1 MSAVS
6 GASPD
11 AYERHVGRYAKELS
25 AGLIRVAGVRA
36 GQSALDVGCGP
47 GGLAVALAGLL
58 GDENVAAV
66 DPSERFVEVCR
77 SRIPGAD
84 VRIGVAE
91 NLPFDDASFDAVLAQ
106 LVVQDIVDARKGVAE
121 MRRVARPGGVV
132 SGCVWDFES
141 GMPLLRAA
149 WDAALAIDAE
159 LARSWGAHSRLP
171 FSRPDELDELWRS
184 TELEEVEVGKISAG
198 ADYADLDDLW
208 FPFAAGVGGVGRF
221 VQSLDGDARARMK
234 AQIGNNLGNPT
245 GTFRL
250 VADARYRGRATNR
263 VNGGFALLAQLVEDL
278 HDKEGVDGSS
288 PSEGSAKAPQ
298 TGAFCLTGTCTFSSV
313 RWVWS

>member
-36 GQSALDVGCGP
+36 GQNALDVGCGP

-106 LVVQDIVDARKGVAE
+106 LVVQDIVDARSGVAE
-121 MRRVARPGGVV
+121 MRRVARQGGVV

-159 LARSWGAHSRLP
+159 LAR
-171 FSRPDELDELWRS
+171 
-184 TELEEVEVGKISAG
+184 
-198 ADYADLDDLW
+198 
-208 FPFAAGVGGVGRF
+208 
-221 VQSLDGDARARMK
+221 
-234 AQIGNNLGNPT
+234 
-245 GTFRL
+245 
-250 VADARYRGRATNR
+250 
-263 VNGGFALLAQLVEDL
+263 
-278 HDKEGVDGSS
+278 
-288 PSEGSAKAPQ
+288 
-298 TGAFCLTGTCTFSSV
+298 
-313 RWVWS
+313 

>member
-6 GASPD
+6 GASPE

-25 AGLIRVAGVRA
+25 AGLIQVAGVRA
-36 GQSALDVGCGP
+36 GQRALDVGCGP

-91 NLPFDDASFDAVLAQ
+91 NLPFDDSSFDVVLAQ
-106 LVVQDIVDARKGVAE
+106 LVVQDIVDARNGVAE

-159 LARSWGAHSRLP
+159 LARSLGADRRLP
-171 FSRPDELDELWRS
+171 FSRPDELDELWHS
-184 TELEEVEVGKISAG
+184 TGLEEVEVGKISAG

-208 FPFAAGVGGVGRF
+208 FPFAAGVGAIGRF

-234 AQIGNNLGNPT
+234 AQIGNNLGNPK

-250 VADARYRGRATNR
+250 VADAWYVRGR
-263 VNGGFALLAQLVEDL
+263 V
-278 HDKEGVDGSS
+278 SS
-288 PSEGSAKAPQ
+288 
-298 TGAFCLTGTCTFSSV
+298 
-313 RWVWS
+313 

>member
-106 LVVQDIVDARKGVAE
+106 LVVQDIVDARNGVAE

-149 WDAALAIDAE
+149 GTPHSRSTPNLPAHWAPIVDSRSHARTSSTSSGVQPTSRRWKS
-159 LARSWGAHSRLP
+159 ARSP
-171 FSRPDELDELWRS
+171 P
-184 TELEEVEVGKISAG
+184 
-198 ADYADLDDLW
+198 
-208 FPFAAGVGGVGRF
+208 
-221 VQSLDGDARARMK
+221 ARTTR
-234 AQIGNNLGNPT
+234 I
-245 GTFRL
+245 
-250 VADARYRGRATNR
+250 
-263 VNGGFALLAQLVEDL
+263 
-278 HDKEGVDGSS
+278 
-288 PSEGSAKAPQ
+288 
-298 TGAFCLTGTCTFSSV
+298 
-313 RWVWS
+313 

>member
-106 LVVQDIVDARKGVAE
+106 LVVQDIVDARNGVAE

-149 WDAALAIDAE
+149 WGAALAIDAE
-159 LARSWGAHSRLP
+159 LARSLGADRRLP
-171 FSRPDELDELWRS
+171 FLTP
-184 TELEEVEVGKISAG
+184 G
-198 ADYADLDDLW
+198 
-208 FPFAAGVGGVGRF
+208 
-221 VQSLDGDARARMK
+221 RARR
-234 AQIGNNLGNPT
+234 ALAFNRPRGGGSRQDLRRRGLRGS
-245 GTFRL
+245 RRSL
-250 VADARYRGRATNR
+250 VPVRCRRRRGRTLR
-263 VNGGFALLAQLVEDL
+263 SVPRWGCESTD
-278 HDKEGVDGSS
+278 EGPDWEQ
-288 PSEGSAKAPQ
+288 P
-298 TGAFCLTGTCTFSSV
+298 
-313 RWVWS
+313 R

>member
-58 GDENVAAV
+58 GNENVAAV

-91 NLPFDDASFDAVLAQ
+91 NLPFDDASFDAVS
-106 LVVQDIVDARKGVAE
+106 RSWWYKTSSTRGT
-121 MRRVARPGGVV
+121 G
-132 SGCVWDFES
+132 
-141 GMPLLRAA
+141 LLR
-149 WDAALAIDAE
+149 
-159 LARSWGAHSRLP
+159 
-171 FSRPDELDELWRS
+171 
-184 TELEEVEVGKISAG
+184 
-198 ADYADLDDLW
+198 
-208 FPFAAGVGGVGRF
+208 
-221 VQSLDGDARARMK
+221 
-234 AQIGNNLGNPT
+234 
-245 GTFRL
+245 
-250 VADARYRGRATNR
+250 
-263 VNGGFALLAQLVEDL
+263 
-278 HDKEGVDGSS
+278 
-288 PSEGSAKAPQ
+288 
-298 TGAFCLTGTCTFSSV
+298 
-313 RWVWS
+313 